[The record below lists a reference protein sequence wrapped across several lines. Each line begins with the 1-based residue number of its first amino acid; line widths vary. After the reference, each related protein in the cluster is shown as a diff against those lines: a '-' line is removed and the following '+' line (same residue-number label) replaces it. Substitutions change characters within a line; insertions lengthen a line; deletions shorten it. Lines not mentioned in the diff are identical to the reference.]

1 MKLKHGTWVVV
12 ADGQK
17 YLLLRN
23 KLDTEFIDLRVIG
36 MEEIENPPARELSS
50 DSAGRRYGAGN
61 AGASGNSV
69 WAETDWHKVEK
80 QRFAQ
85 HLAEKLETWAD
96 KGLYEDIV
104 IIADAHSLGQLRAA
118 YGGKTKTRLAGEIA
132 KDLTNMPV
140 NKIEAAVT
148 AA

>member
-12 ADGQK
+12 ADGEK

-23 KLDTEFIDLRVIG
+23 KLDSEFIDLRVIG
-36 MEEIENPPARELSS
+36 GEEIENPPAHELSS
-50 DSAGRRYGAGN
+50 DRSGRMNDAGPGAKSAL
-61 AGASGNSV
+61 
-69 WAETDWHKVEK
+69 AETDWHEVEK

-85 HLAEKLETWAD
+85 HLAERLENSAA
-96 KGLYEDIV
+96 KGAYEEIV
-104 IIADAHSLGQLRAA
+104 IIADAHTLGQLRSA
-118 YGGKTKTRLAGEIA
+118 YGDKTKARLVGEIA

-140 NKIEAAVT
+140 DKIEATVT

>member
-1 MKLKHGTWVVV
+1 MTLKHGPWVVV

-36 MEEIENPPARELSS
+36 VEEIENPPARELSS
-50 DSAGRRYGAGN
+50 DRSGRMNDTFVGAKSAL
-61 AGASGNSV
+61 S
-69 WAETDWHKVEK
+69 ETDWHKVEK
-80 QRFAQ
+80 QRHAQ
-85 HLAEKLETWAD
+85 HLAEKLEDWAG

-118 YGGKTKTRLAGEIA
+118 YGGKTKVRILGEIA

-140 NKIEAAVT
+140 DKIEEAVT